1 MADETKLV
9 EYLKRVTADLRQ
21 TSRRLREVEA
31 EATEP
36 IAIVGMS
43 CRYPGGVESPEDLW
57 RLVASGS
64 DGVSPFPVDRG
75 WDVEGLYDE
84 DPDHRGTS
92 YTREG
97 GFLKGAAEFDA
108 GFFGVSPREATAMD
122 PQQRL
127 LLETSW
133 EALERAG
140 IDPLSVKGERIGVF
154 AGLMYHDYATSVAE
168 VPEELEGYIGNGSA
182 GSVASGRI
190 SYTLGLEGPAVTVD
204 TACSSSLVAL
214 HLAVQALRRGEC
226 TLALAGGVTVMSTPA
241 TFVEFSRQ
249 RGLSPDGRCKSFAE
263 GADGTGWGEGVGMLL
278 VERLSDAVRNG
289 HRVLAVVRG
298 SAVNQDGASNGLTAP
313 NGPSQQRV
321 IRQALDSAGLTAAD
335 VDAVEAHGT
344 GTKLGDP
351 IEAQALLATYGQ
363 DRSEDRP
370 LWLGSVKSNI
380 GHTQA
385 AAGVAGVI
393 KMVQAM
399 RHGVLPRTLHV
410 EEPSSQID
418 WTAGAVE
425 LLTEEQA
432 WPEQGRPRRSA
443 VSSFGISGTNAHIIL
458 EQAPEAEAAAAT
470 AETEAAPSATPSTTA
485 SPTESVTPLPTAP
498 TAPSALPFAL
508 SGKTPAALRDQ
519 AARLAAFLRRDE
531 EDAPVT
537 ATDLD
542 VAYSLLTSRGTME
555 NRAVVVAAD
564 RAELL
569 SGLDT
574 LALGG
579 SAPAVVQGVPAA
591 GRTAFLFTFQGS
603 QHPGMGSELYE
614 AFPVFA
620 AAFDAV
626 CAELDKHL
634 DRPIRDIVFA
644 AEGTP
649 EAELLDRTGYS
660 SPAIFALEV
669 ALYRLLEHWG
679 LRPDLIAGGSIGDS
693 AAIHVA
699 GVLSLADAATLVTSR
714 SRLMNALPPG
724 GGMVA
729 VEAPEQVVREAL
741 DELDGRVNIA
751 LVNGPQAFVVSGDE
765 ELIVALGDRWK
776 AEGYRIK
783 RLLVGHAFHSPHMDP
798 MLDDF
803 RRVAASL
810 DFRAPTIPMVDA
822 LTGELLSAEEV
833 CSPEYW
839 VRHVREA
846 VRFCDSVRT
855 LEREG
860 VTTYLEVG
868 PLAMQSV
875 MARECLTQEDADTA
889 LVSTLRRDRS
899 EVGSLLAAV
908 ARLHTRGIRVDWSAF
923 FADLRPRTTDL
934 PTYAFQRDRYWL
946 EAPAGAARVGD
957 SAAAAALG
965 LSLAGHPLLGTAI
978 ALAEGGGFLFT
989 GRLSLR
995 SHGWLDDHRVLGR
1008 VVVPGAALVELAI
1021 RAGDEAGCGRLDE
1034 LNLEVPL
1041 VLPEDG
1047 GVQLRVLVGEADG
1060 EDRRS
1065 VSVFSRSEDDLG
1077 DGPWTRHATGVLS
1090 VADSASG
1097 VDLSVWPPAGAVQA
1111 DTEDIYE
1118 VMAGAGLAYGPVFQ
1132 GLRAAWRLDG
1142 EVFAEVEL
1150 PESVAGEAGRFGL
1163 HPALLDA
1170 TLHGIGLGD
1179 FVTGDGAGARLP
1191 FAWSGVSLY
1200 ASGAAAVRVRISPSA
1215 GTDAVSLALADATGA
1230 PVASV
1235 DSLALRPVTS
1245 DQLAGD
1251 ATAAALRD
1259 ALFRLDWAELP
1270 VVTGGAVPSDAGWA
1284 LLGADDS
1291 AVGRGLAAAGIP
1303 FTAYAGLE
1311 ELRTNDAPAPEVVLL
1326 PCPAA
1331 GEVREAVGWA
1341 LGVVQSWLA
1350 EERFSGSRLVLV
1362 TSGAGD
1368 RVEDLAASA
1377 VWGLVRSAQAE
1388 NPGRLVLLDVTGED
1402 SSWGLVPAAL
1412 DSGEVQLAVRGDV
1425 VRVPRLGRVA
1435 PGSEVVAGFGAGTV
1449 LVTGGTGG
1457 LGAVF
1462 ARHLVTVHGVRDLLL
1477 TSRRGLEAPGARE
1490 LVAELAEL
1498 GASAKVAACD
1508 VTDRSAL
1515 AEVLSSVPA
1524 DRPLSAV
1531 VHVAGVLDDGV
1542 VTELTADRVN
1552 AVLAP
1557 KVDAVV
1563 HLHELTDGLDLSAFV
1578 VFSSVAGVFGGA
1590 GQAGYAAANSF
1601 LDAFM
1606 EHRRAQGLPGLS
1618 LAWGLWDGVGGMGGG
1633 LDAQDVRRVERSG
1646 VQVLGEAQGLA
1657 LFDAALCVDAALLV
1671 AVPLDLRVLRG
1682 RAEIPALLR
1691 GLVTAPR
1698 HRTTASSAKAAD
1710 ASLRQQ
1716 LLALPEEQRHATLV
1730 GLVRQH
1736 VAAVLGYAGG
1746 ETVDPDRAFRELG
1759 FDSLTAVDLRNALGP
1774 VTGLT
1779 LPATLVFDYP
1789 TPTALTEYLRS
1800 ELLGDDET
1808 AAAGAGAGAVGA
1820 AVAADDE
1827 PIAIVGMSCRYPGG
1841 VESPEDLWRLVAE
1854 GADGISSFPVNRG
1867 WDLDSIYHPDPE
1879 HRGTSY
1885 TREGGF
1891 LHDVADF
1898 DAEFFGISPREALAM
1913 DPQQRLLLEAA
1924 WEAIERAGID
1934 AKSLRGSRTGVFAG
1948 LMYRDYLTRL
1958 RSVPEGLE
1966 GFRGTASSGSVASGR
1981 VSYLF
1986 GLEGPAVTVDT
1997 ACSSSLVALHL
2008 AVQALRRGE
2017 CTLALAG
2024 GVTVMS
2030 SAGTFVEFS
2039 RQRGLSPDGRCK
2051 SFAEGADGTGWGE
2064 GVGMLLVERLSD
2076 AVRNGHRVLAVV
2088 RGSAVNQDGASN
2100 GLTAPNGPSQQRV
2113 IRQALDSAGLTT
2125 VDVDVVEA
2133 HGTGTKLGDPIEAQ
2147 ALLATYGQDRP
2158 EDRPLWLGS
2167 VKSNI
2172 GHTQAAAGVAGIIKM
2187 VQAMHHGVLPR
2198 TLHVEEPSSQID
2210 WTAGAV
2216 QLLTEGQAWPETGRA
2231 RRAGVSSFGIS
2242 GTNAHIIL
2250 EQAPEAGAEDGTE
2263 AGAGE
2268 PAGGGMVPWMLSG
2281 RTAEALR
2288 AQASR
2293 LLDFVEARPELGVT
2307 DVASSL
2313 MARSAMDHRA
2323 VVVGRDRGE
2332 FLDGLRALIRDGA
2345 TSNVPAAE
2353 DPAGA
2358 RLAFLFTGQGAQR
2371 LGMGR
2376 GLYESFPV
2384 FAEAFDAV
2392 CAELDPLLDRA
2403 LKDVVFENQDQGEG
2417 QDQGQGLL
2425 DRTGFTQPALFAIE
2439 VALYRLAES
2448 WGIRPAFVAGHSVG
2462 EIAAA
2467 HAAGV
2472 LSLRDA
2478 AALVAAR
2485 GGLMEALPAG
2495 GVMVAV
2501 QAGEERVAPLLA
2513 DGAAIA
2519 AVNGPTAVV
2528 ISGAE
2533 AAVQTV
2539 VEALTAEGVRSKRLR
2554 VSHAFHSPLMDP
2566 MLDAFREVVEGLE
2579 FHTPRIPF
2587 VSTLTG
2593 TAVSEEIADPEYW
2606 VRHVRE
2612 AVRFHDAVRTLDA
2625 EGVGAY
2631 LELGPDGVLTA
2642 MARHCLP
2649 EDTGALLVPAL
2660 RREQPEAPGITK
2672 AVSELHRRGVDLDWE
2687 ALCGVSVDWDSF
2699 FAESGARRVELPT
2712 YAFQRQTFWLED
2724 AGDTTQDVASVG
2736 LKSAGHPLLGASI
2749 ALPESDGLVFT
2760 SRLSPRTHAWL
2771 NDHRVLGR
2779 VIVPGAALVELAI
2792 RAGDEVGCGT
2802 LDELLLEA
2810 PVALAEDGGVQ
2821 LRVLVGEADGE
2832 ERRSVSVFSRAEDDL
2847 GDGPWTRHATGV
2859 LSTARPAS
2867 DADLGVWPPAG
2878 AVEASVEGVYEVLA
2892 EAGLAYGPVF
2902 QGLRAAWRLDG
2913 EVFAEVELPES
2924 VAGEAGRFGLHPAL
2938 LDATLHGIGLGDF
2951 VTGDGAGARLP
2962 FAWSGVS
2969 LYASGAAAVRVRISP
2984 SAGTDAVSLA
2994 LADATGAPVA
3004 SVDSLV
3010 LRPVTS
3016 DQLGGDASLL
3026 SDALFRVDWA
3036 EVPTAGAVP
3045 SDTGWGLLGGEDS
3058 SAGRAL
3064 AGAGI
3069 PFTAYA
3075 GPEDLATASGP
3086 LPKVVLLPC
3095 PAPGIPVERGAADR
3109 VGASVERTLALLRS
3123 WLSEPRFDDARL
3135 VLVTSG
3141 AVAAR
3146 AGEPVRERDLAPAA
3160 VWGLVRS
3167 AQAEN
3172 PGRVVLADLA
3182 EDDGAAWA
3190 GLSAALGTDEQQ
3202 FALRGDALL
3211 VPRLARARTADALV
3225 APDGDAPWRLDATVR
3240 GTLENLVLVPAP
3252 EAAAPLT
3259 AGQVRIGVRAAGLNF
3274 RDVMLSLGLYP
3285 GDFVL
3290 GGEGAGVVL
3299 EVGPEVTGVRPGDRV
3314 MGIFD
3319 GAFGPTVIA
3328 DARSVHRIP
3337 KGWSFAQAAAVPIVF
3352 MTAYYALVD
3361 LAGARRGESVL
3372 IHAAAGG
3379 VGMAAVQLARHLGLE
3394 VYGTASPGKW
3404 DTLRSLGLDDA
3415 HIASSRTLDF
3425 EGTFLGATG
3434 GRGVDI
3440 VLDSL
3445 AREFVDAS
3453 LRLLPEGGRFLEM
3466 GKTDIRNP
3474 EEVAAAHP
3482 GVRYRAFDL
3491 VDAGP
3496 ERIGEM
3502 LAALVELFESG
3513 ALAPLPVTTWDVRQA
3528 RDAFR
3533 YVSQAKHTGKVVLT
3547 VPVPLDPRG
3556 TVLVTGG
3563 TGALGGLLARHLV
3576 AEYGVTRLVL
3586 TSRRGRDAAGAAD
3599 LERELTG
3606 LGADVRIAACD
3617 VSDRVALA
3625 ELLAEVPAEHPLTA
3639 VVHTAGVL
3647 DDGILPSLTAERL
3660 AKVMVPKTGAAL
3672 ALHELTRDLDLSA
3685 FVLFSSAAGVFGNP
3699 GQANYAAAN
3708 ASLDAIAQ
3716 YRRSLGLPA
3725 VSLAWGMWEES
3736 SDMTAHLGEGEHG
3749 RHERAGATALTSPE
3763 GLALFDAALADG
3775 TAALV
3780 PARLDLA
3787 AVNASSG
3794 PVPPL
3799 LRGLVRASV
3808 RRAAA
3813 AATAGDRAGSV
3824 SPAERLAGL
3833 AKRARDRELLDIVR
3847 ENTAIVFGHAT
3858 SDMVEAGRTFKA
3870 IGIDSLTA
3878 LELRNRVAAATG
3890 LRLSPTVVFDYPTP
3904 AALAAHLQEQF
3915 GTGDGNEDEPVGG
3928 EGGNAAEEA
3937 RGGAASLSEIDRL
3950 EALLGSVDQA
3960 DEAAV
3965 TVRLRELM
3973 AAWNARTTAAPPA
3986 GDTDIESATAE
3997 DIFDLLDG
4005 ELGAL

>member
-57 RLVASGS
+57 RLVATGA
-64 DGVSPFPVDRG
+64 DGVSPFPADRG
-75 WDVEGLYDE
+75 WDVERLYNE

-97 GFLKGAAEFDA
+97 GFLHGAAEFDA
-108 GFFGVSPREATAMD
+108 GFFGVSPREALAMD

-154 AGLMYHDYATSVAE
+154 AGLMYHDYATSVTD

-226 TLALAGGVTVMSTPA
+226 TMALAGGVTVMSTPA

-249 RGLSPDGRCKSFAE
+249 RGLAPDGRCKSFAE

-321 IRQALDSAGLTAAD
+321 IRQALESAGLTTAD

-363 DRSEDRP
+363 DRPKDQP

-425 LLTEEQA
+425 LLTEERA
-432 WPEQGRPRRSA
+432 WPEQDRPRRSA

-458 EQAPEAEAAAAT
+458 EQAPEAET
-470 AETEAAPSATPSTTA
+470 ETEASEPAAD
-485 SPTESVTPLPTAP
+485 SPA
-498 TAPSALPFAL
+498 ALPFAL
-508 SGKTPAALRDQ
+508 SGKTPAAVRDQ
-519 AARLAAFLRRDE
+519 ATRLAAFLRRDG
-531 EDAPVT
+531 EDATGPAAT
-537 ATDLD
+537 QTDL
-542 VAYSLLTSRGTME
+542 AYSLLTTRSTME

-564 RAELL
+564 RDELL

-579 SAPAVVQGVPAA
+579 SAPAVVQGAPAA
-591 GRTAFLFTFQGS
+591 GKTAFLFTFQGS
-603 QHPGMGSELYE
+603 QHPGMGRELYD
-614 AFPVFA
+614 AYPVFA

-626 CAELDKHL
+626 CEELDKHL
-634 DRPIRDIVFA
+634 DRPIREIIFA

-649 EAELLDRTGYS
+649 EAELLDQTGYS

-679 LRPDLIAGGSIGDS
+679 IRPDLIAGGSIGDS
-693 AAIHVA
+693 AAIHIA
-699 GVLSLADAATLVTSR
+699 GVLSLEDAATLVTSR

-729 VEAPEQVVREAL
+729 VEAPEHVVREAL
-741 DELDGRVNIA
+741 DELAGRVNIA
-751 LVNGPQAFVVSGDE
+751 LINGPQAFVVSGDE

-776 AEGYRIK
+776 SEGYRIK
-783 RLLVGHAFHSPHMDP
+783 RLLVSHAFHSPHMDP
-798 MLDDF
+798 MLDAF
-803 RRVAASL
+803 REVAAAL
-810 DFRAPTIPMVDA
+810 DFQAPSIPMVDA
-822 LTGELLSAEEV
+822 LTGEMLSAEEV

-846 VRFCDSVRT
+846 VRFCDSIRT

-875 MARECLTQEDADTA
+875 MARECLTQEADTA
-889 LVSTLRRDRS
+889 LVSTLRRDHS
-899 EVGSLLAAV
+899 EVVSLLTAV
-908 ARLHTRGIRVDWSAF
+908 ARLHTRGIPVDWSAF
-923 FADLRPRTTDL
+923 FADVHPHTTDL
-934 PTYAFQRDRYWL
+934 PTYAFQRDHYWL
-946 EAPAGAARVGD
+946 EAPAGLGRIGD
-957 SAAAAALG
+957 SAAAAELG

-978 ALAEGGGFLFT
+978 ALAESGGFLFT

-995 SHGWLDDHRVLGR
+995 SHGWLDDHRVLDR
-1008 VVVPGAALVELAI
+1008 VIVPGAALVELAI
-1021 RAGDEAGCGRLDE
+1021 RAGDEAGCGTLEE

-1047 GVQLRVLVGEADG
+1047 GVQLRVLVGEAD
-1060 EDRRS
+1060 EAERRA
-1065 VSVFSRSEDDLG
+1065 VSVFSRAEDAL
-1077 DGPWTRHATGVLS
+1077 DGPWTRHATGTLS
-1090 VADSASG
+1090 AVEASSG
-1097 VDLSVWPPAGAVQA
+1097 ADLSVWPPVGAVEV
-1111 DTEDIYE
+1111 DTAGMYE
-1118 VMAGAGLAYGPVFQ
+1118 VLAAARLTYGPVFQ
-1132 GLRAAWRLDG
+1132 GLGSAWRANG

-1150 PESVAGEAGRFGL
+1150 PESVVAEAARFGL

-1170 TLHGIGLGD
+1170 ALHGIGLGE
-1179 FVTGDGAGARLP
+1179 FVSSGDGGGGARLP

-1200 ASGAAAVRVRISPSA
+1200 ASGASALRVRIASA
-1215 GTDAVSLALADATGA
+1215 GTDAVSLTLADTAGV
-1230 PVASV
+1230 PVAV
-1235 DSLALRPVTS
+1235 VESLALRPVS
-1245 DQLAGD
+1245 AEQLDGD
-1251 ATAAALRD
+1251 AAAGLRD
-1259 ALFRLDWAELP
+1259 ALFEVDWTELP
-1270 VVTGGAVPSDAGWA
+1270 VAEGATSSDTSWG
-1284 LLGADDS
+1284 LLGDDGS
-1291 AVGRGLAAAGIP
+1291 SVGRGLAGARIP

-1311 ELRTNDAPAPEVVLL
+1311 ELRADSAPVPEVVLL
-1326 PCPAA
+1326 PCAA
-1331 GEVREAVGWA
+1331 TDAVGTAEQVRETVEWA
-1341 LGVVQSWLA
+1341 LGAVQSWLA
-1350 EERFSGSRLVLV
+1350 DERFADSRLVLV
-1362 TSGAGD
+1362 STGAADEAG
-1368 RVEDLAASA
+1368 DLAAAA

-1388 NPGRLVLLDVTGED
+1388 NPDRLVLLDVADEE
-1402 SSWGLVPAAL
+1402 SAWGLVPAAL
-1412 DSGEVQLAVRGDV
+1412 SAAVGSGEGQLAVRGGAV
-1425 VRVPRLGRVA
+1425 FVPRLGRVSPSSGA
-1435 PGSEVVAGFGAGTV
+1435 GAGADSGVGFGSGTV

-1462 ARHLVTVHGVRDLLL
+1462 ARHLVSGHGVRDLLL

-1490 LVAELAEL
+1490 LVEELAEL
-1498 GASAKVAACD
+1498 GASAHVVACD

-1515 AEVLSSVPA
+1515 AEVLAALPA

-1542 VTELTADRVN
+1542 VTELTAERVS

-1563 HLHELTDGLDLSAFV
+1563 HLHELTAGLDLSAFV

-1590 GQAGYAAANSF
+1590 GQGGYAAANSF

-1606 EHRRAQGLPGLS
+1606 EFRRGQGLPGLS

-1633 LDAQDVRRVERSG
+1633 LSDADVRRVERSG
-1646 VQVLGEAQGLA
+1646 VRVLGEAQGLA
-1657 LFDAALCVDAALLV
+1657 LFDAALGVDAALLV
-1671 AVPLDLRVLRG
+1671 PAPLDLRVLRG
-1682 RAEIPALLR
+1682 RTEIPALLR
-1691 GLVTAPR
+1691 NLVTTSR
-1698 HRTTASSAKAAD
+1698 RRTTASSAKAD
-1710 ASLRQQ
+1710 TDTSLRQQ
-1716 LLALPEEQRHATLV
+1716 LLALPEEQRDATLLD
-1730 GLVRQH
+1730 LVRSH

-1746 ETVDPDRAFRELG
+1746 ETVDPERAFRELG

-1789 TPTALTEYLRS
+1789 TPAALTEYLRS
-1800 ELLGDDET
+1800 EILGTDAT
-1808 AAAGAGAGAVGA
+1808 GAAADTTAV
-1820 AVAADDE
+1820 ADDE
-1827 PIAIVGMSCRYPGG
+1827 PIAIIGMSCRYPGG
-1841 VESPEDLWRLVAE
+1841 VESPEDLWRLVSE
-1854 GADGISSFPVNRG
+1854 GTDGISSFPDNRG
-1867 WDLDSIYHPDPE
+1867 WDLEAIYHPDPE

-1934 AKSLRGSRTGVFAG
+1934 AKSLKGSRTGVFAG

-2008 AVQALRRGE
+2008 AAQALRRGE
-2017 CTLALAG
+2017 CTMALAG

-2039 RQRGLSPDGRCK
+2039 RQRGLAPDGRCK

-2113 IRQALDSAGLTT
+2113 IRQALESAGLTT
-2125 VDVDVVEA
+2125 ADVDAVEA

-2158 EDRPLWLGS
+2158 KDQPLWLGS

-2172 GHTQAAAGVAGIIKM
+2172 GHTQAAAGVAGVIKM
-2187 VQAMHHGVLPR
+2187 VQAMRHGVLPR

-2216 QLLTEGQAWPETGRA
+2216 ELLTEQQAWPEQDRP
-2231 RRAGVSSFGIS
+2231 RRSAVSSFGIS

-2250 EQAPEAGAEDGTE
+2250 EQAPEEAPMKRPTAEGESGNGAL
-2263 AGAGE
+2263 
-2268 PAGGGMVPWMLSG
+2268 VPWMLSG
-2281 RTAEALR
+2281 RSAEALR

-2293 LLDFVEARPELGVT
+2293 LLEFVEARPELSVT

-2323 VVVGRDRGE
+2323 VVVGRDRAE
-2332 FLDGLRALIRDGA
+2332 LLDGLRSLGRDGA
-2345 TSNVPAAE
+2345 TSNVTPAV
-2353 DPAGA
+2353 DSAGA
-2358 RLAFLFTGQGAQR
+2358 RLALLFTGQGAQR

-2376 GLYESFPV
+2376 GLYEAFPV
-2384 FAEAFDAV
+2384 FAEAFNEV
-2392 CAELDPLLDRA
+2392 CAELDPLLGGGRG
-2403 LKDVVFENQDQGEG
+2403 LKQVVFEEQD
-2417 QDQGQGLL
+2417 LL
-2425 DRTGFTQPALFAIE
+2425 DRTGFTQPALFAVE
-2439 VALYRLAES
+2439 VALFRLVES
-2448 WGIRPAFVAGHSVG
+2448 WGVRTSFVAGHSVG

-2472 LSLRDA
+2472 LSLKDA
-2478 AALVAAR
+2478 AVLVAAR
-2485 GGLMEALPAG
+2485 GGLMEALPEG

-2501 QAGEERVAPLLA
+2501 QAGEERVAPLLVE
-2513 DGAAIA
+2513 GAAIA
-2519 AVNGPTAVV
+2519 AVNGPDAVV

-2533 AAVQTV
+2533 DAVAGV
-2539 VEALTAEGVRSKRLR
+2539 VERLTAAGVRSKRLR

-2566 MLDAFREVVEGLE
+2566 MLDAFREVVEGLD
-2579 FHTPRIPF
+2579 FQTPQITF
-2587 VSTLTG
+2587 VSALTG
-2593 TAVSEEIADPEYW
+2593 TVVSEEIADPEYW

-2612 AVRFHDAVRTLDA
+2612 AVRFHDAIRTLDA
-2625 EGVGAY
+2625 EGASAY
-2631 LELGPDGVLTA
+2631 VELGPDGVLTA
-2642 MARHCLP
+2642 MARTCLP
-2649 EDTGALLVPAL
+2649 EDTDAILVPAL
-2660 RREQPEAPGITK
+2660 RREQPETQSITK

-2687 ALCGVSVDWDSF
+2687 AISGVSVDWDSF

-2712 YAFQRQTFWLED
+2712 YAFQRQRFWLED
-2724 AGDTTQDVASVG
+2724 AEGATQDVESVG

-2749 ALPESDGLVFT
+2749 ALPDSDGVMFT
-2760 SRLSPRTHAWL
+2760 SRLSLRAHPWL
-2771 NDHRVLGR
+2771 NDHRVMDK
-2779 VIVPGAALVELAI
+2779 VIVPGSALVELAI
-2792 RAGDEVGCGT
+2792 RAADEVGGGT

-2810 PVALAEDGGVQ
+2810 PIALSDDGGVQ
-2821 LRVLVGEADGE
+2821 LRVLVGGVDEA
-2832 ERRSVSVFSRAEDDL
+2832 ERRAVSVFSRREDALD
-2847 GDGPWTRHATGV
+2847 DAPWTRHATGT
-2859 LSTARPAS
+2859 LSAVEAATG
-2867 DADLGVWPPAG
+2867 ADLTVWPPAG
-2878 AVEASVEGVYEVLA
+2878 AVEVDTTGMYEALAGV
-2892 EAGLAYGPVF
+2892 GLGYGPVF
-2902 QGLRAAWRLDG
+2902 QGLRSAWRVDG

-2924 VAGEAGRFGLHPAL
+2924 VAAEAGRFGLHPAL
-2938 LDATLHGIGLGDF
+2938 LDAALHGIGLGEF
-2951 VTGDGAGARLP
+2951 VSSGDGGGGARLP

-2969 LYASGAAAVRVRISP
+2969 LYASGASALRVRIAP
-2984 SAGTDAVSLA
+2984 SAGTDAVSLT
-2994 LADATGAPVA
+2994 LADAAGVPVA
-3004 SVDSLV
+3004 AIASLV
-3010 LRPVTS
+3010 LRPVTQ
-3016 DQLGGDASLL
+3016 DRLDGAESLL
-3026 SDALFRVDWA
+3026 TDALFRVDWT
-3036 EVPTAGAVP
+3036 ELPVTAGAAS
-3045 SDTGWGLLGGEDS
+3045 SDTSWALLDGNGDGNAADS
-3058 SAGRAL
+3058 EGNADSEGAGDSAGDAIGSPAARAL
-3064 AGAGI
+3064 AAAGI

-3075 GPEDLATASGP
+3075 GLEELRAGSAPVPE
-3086 LPKVVLLPC
+3086 VVLLPC
-3095 PAPGIPVERGAADR
+3095 PAAAT
-3109 VGASVERTLALLRS
+3109 VGTAEQVRETAEQVLALVQS
-3123 WLSEPRFDDARL
+3123 WLAEPRFDRSRL

-3146 AGEPVRERDLAPAA
+3146 PGEPVRDLAAA
-3160 VWGLVRS
+3160 AAWGLVRS

-3172 PGRVVLADLA
+3172 PDRLVLADLS
-3182 EDDGAAWA
+3182 EGDDAAWA
-3190 GLSAALGTDEQQ
+3190 GLPAALSTDESQ
-3202 FALRGDALL
+3202 FALRGDTLL

-3225 APDGDAPWRLDATVR
+3225 APSGDAPWRLDAAVR

-3252 EAAAPLT
+3252 DAGAPLA

-3299 EVGPEVTGVRPGDRV
+3299 EVGPEVTGIRPGDRV

-3319 GAFGPTVIA
+3319 GAFGPTAIA

-3404 DTLRSLGLDDA
+3404 DTLRALGLDDA

-3425 EGTFLGATG
+3425 EGAFLDATG
-3434 GRGVDI
+3434 GRGMDI

-3453 LRLLPEGGRFLEM
+3453 LRLLPGGGRFLEM
-3466 GKTDIRNP
+3466 GKTDIRIP
-3474 EEVAAAHP
+3474 QEVAAAHP
-3482 GVRYRAFDL
+3482 GVRYQAFDL
-3491 VDAGP
+3491 VEAGP

-3502 LAALVELFESG
+3502 LAALVELFENG

-3547 VPVPLDPRG
+3547 VPVPLDPQG
-3556 TVLVTGG
+3556 TVLITGG

-3576 AEYGVTRLVL
+3576 REYGVTRLVL

-3599 LERELTG
+3599 LERELTD

-3617 VSDRVALA
+3617 AADPVALA
-3625 ELLAEVPAEHPLTA
+3625 ELVAGIPAEHPLTA

-3647 DDGILPSLTAERL
+3647 DDGIVPSLTAERL
-3660 AKVMVPKTGAAL
+3660 GKVMRPKTEAAL
-3672 ALHELTRDLDLSA
+3672 ALHEITRELDLSA

-3708 ASLDAIAQ
+3708 ASLDALAQ

-3725 VSLAWGMWEES
+3725 ASLAWGLWEES
-3736 SDMTAHLGEGEHG
+3736 SEMTAHLGENEHG
-3749 RHERAGATALTSPE
+3749 RQERAGASSLTSKE
-3763 GLALFDAALADG
+3763 GLALFDSALADG
-3775 TAALV
+3775 AAALV

-3787 AVNASSG
+3787 AVNASAG

-3813 AATAGDRAGSV
+3813 AAAARPGTA

-3833 AKRARDRELLDIVR
+3833 SKRARDRELLDIVR

-3858 SDMVEAGRTFKA
+3858 SDMVEATRSFKA

-3890 LRLSPTVVFDYPTP
+3890 LRLSPTLVFDYPTP
-3904 AALAAHLQEQF
+3904 AALAAHLQEEF
-3915 GTGDGNEDEPVGG
+3915 GTEDE
-3928 EGGNAAEEA
+3928 EA
-3937 RGGAASLSEIDRL
+3937 PAGRPALSEIDRL
-3950 EALLGSVDQA
+3950 EALLGSVDEA

-3965 TVRLRELM
+3965 TARLRELM
-3973 AAWNARTTAAPPA
+3973 AAWNARTAESSD
-3986 GDTDIESATAE
+3986 DTDIESATAE